1 MEKQCKLGVI
11 GGGFMAQAIVL
22 GAIGQRFLRPDE
34 VIVSDPSEARRDYF
48 ASLGIETT
56 LLNRVA
62 AERSSYLLLSVKPQT
77 LPEVAARLCDVVLP
91 PVISIMAGVKKDN
104 IRAALETNAPIARV
118 MPNLPCSVGMGMAAI
133 DVSEMA
139 QDGQEFVF
147 GLFGATGLT
156 LSVREE
162 ALNAVTALSGSG
174 PAYVYLF
181 LQALIDGGMRCGL
194 EEQDARLLAIQT
206 LKGGAAMAEANP
218 DTPLEE
224 LIKAV
229 SSKGGTTLAALE
241 VLRRNDFP
249 ETVVKAIHGG
259 WGAIL
264 IYGEHRREFSGGE
277 PQTTNNRMELTAVI
291 EGLMK
296 LKFPCRVDVY
306 SDSAYTVNG
315 FLQGWVYGWEKMGW
329 KKADKKPVLN
339 DDLWKQLLAL
349 TREHEVTFHKVKG
362 HADNPLNNRCDELAR
377 GAIDELRMKGQA

>member
-22 GAIGQRFLRPDE
+22 GAIGRHFLRPDE
-34 VIVSDPSEARRDYF
+34 VIVRDPSEARRDYF

-77 LPEVAARLCDVVLP
+77 LSEVAARLCDVVLP

-133 DVSEMA
+133 DASEMA

-156 LSVREE
+156 LSVRED

-206 LKGGAAMAEANP
+206 IKGGAAMAEANP

-249 ETVVKAIHGG
+249 ETVVKAMQ
-259 WGAIL
+259 AA
-264 IYGEHRREFSGGE
+264 ERRAE
-277 PQTTNNRMELTAVI
+277 ELS
-291 EGLMK
+291 
-296 LKFPCRVDVY
+296 R
-306 SDSAYTVNG
+306 
-315 FLQGWVYGWEKMGW
+315 
-329 KKADKKPVLN
+329 
-339 DDLWKQLLAL
+339 
-349 TREHEVTFHKVKG
+349 
-362 HADNPLNNRCDELAR
+362 
-377 GAIDELRMKGQA
+377 